1 MTVLDVGFTGVS
13 ATRGP
18 STQQGTARSVRAP
31 HAPSRQLTR
40 PPSLGRLPETAAVSI
55 QSHSARNIVV
65 SIANFLRNFMNGF
78 YISRTLNLTIL
89 NRFIILQHDIPPKEC
104 VLFYDLDVHCEKSK

>member
-1 MTVLDVGFTGVS
+1 MTVLGAGFAGVS

-18 STQQGTARSVRAP
+18 STQQSTARSVRAP

-55 QSHSARNIVV
+55 QSLLARNFVV
-65 SIANFLRNFMNGF
+65 STATFLRNFMKGF
-78 YISRTLNLTIL
+78 YISRTFNLTIL
-89 NRFIILQHDIPPKEC
+89 NRFIILQHDILPKEC

>member
-1 MTVLDVGFTGVS
+1 MTVLGAGFAGDS

-31 HAPSRQLTR
+31 HAPSRERTR

-55 QSHSARNIVV
+55 PFLL
-65 SIANFLRNFMNGF
+65 AN
-78 YISRTLNLTIL
+78 LNLTCKSENVCIQ
-89 NRFIILQHDIPPKEC
+89 IKH
-104 VLFYDLDVHCEKSK
+104 VGLF